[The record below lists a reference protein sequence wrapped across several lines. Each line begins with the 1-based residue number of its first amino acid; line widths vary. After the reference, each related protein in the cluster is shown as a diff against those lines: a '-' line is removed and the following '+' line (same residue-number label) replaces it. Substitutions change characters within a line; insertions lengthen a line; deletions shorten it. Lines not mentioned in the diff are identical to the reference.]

1 MCVEIVIKNFME
13 VNVEIK
19 KVLVKDLKYA
29 PYNPRKISDEM
40 LEKLKRSIKEF
51 GYVEPIIVNKRTRHV
66 VGGNQR
72 LKALEDLGIEEVE
85 AVFVDLDDAREKAL
99 NIALNK
105 ITGEWD
111 YPKLKDLLEELD
123 TGEIDIEL
131 TGFDMVEI
139 EQLMTEIS
147 FPEVNE
153 NKLPPVEE
161 RATPGDIW
169 QLGNHRVACGDCT
182 DIELIKK
189 LLNGQKINTVITSP
203 PYAQQRKNEY
213 GGIPAEEYS
222 EWFKKVADI
231 IGSILDDGGSFFLNI
246 KEHVEDGQRSLYV
259 KKLVI
264 DMVERYGWR
273 FIDEFVWIKP
283 GLPGGWKNRLR
294 NEFEPVYW
302 FTKDNVD
309 VAREVEEGEG
319 EYEEGNLVDE
329 YGSVFHFSKQE
340 KIKFYPKSVGR
351 ISERVKQSSP
361 INKRKTSNDNITVYG
376 PVAKS
381 IARPGNVLKVP
392 GNNEVWGHPAMFPV
406 KLPEFFI
413 KLTTQR
419 GDKVL
424 DPFLGSG
431 STLIAAE
438 KTKRVCY
445 GIEYMPK
452 YVDIVLAR
460 WEKATGQKAVKLDG
474 N

>member
-1 MCVEIVIKNFME
+1 ME
-13 VNVEIK
+13 VKVEIK

-40 LEKLKRSIKEF
+40 LNKLKQSIEEF
-51 GYVEPIIVNKRTRHV
+51 GYVEPIVVNKRTRHV

-72 LKALEDLGIEEVE
+72 LKALNDLGIEEVE
-85 AVFVDLDDAREKAL
+85 AVFVDLDDAHEKAL

-169 QLGNHRVACGDCT
+169 QLGNHRIACGDCT
-182 DIELIKK
+182 DIELMEK
-189 LLNGQKINTVITSP
+189 LLEGQKVNVIVTSP
-203 PYAQQRKNEY
+203 PYAQQRKDEY
-213 GGIPAEEYS
+213 GGIPAEEYGD
-222 EWFKKVADI
+222 WFGKVAEVM
-231 IGSILDDGGSFFLNI
+231 GTILDEGGSFFLNI
-246 KEHVEDGQRSLYV
+246 KEHVDEGQRNLYV

-264 DMVERYGWR
+264 KMVEEYGWR
-273 FIDEFVWIKP
+273 FIDELVWIKP

-294 NEFEPVYW
+294 NEFEPVFW
-302 FTKDNVD
+302 FAKDGVD
-309 VAREVEEGEG
+309 FIEREIEEGKG
-319 EYEEGNLVDE
+319 DEEEEILVDE

-340 KIKFYPKSVGR
+340 KIRFYPKSVGK
-351 ISERVKQSSP
+351 ISERVRKSTP
-361 INKRKTSNDNITVYG
+361 FNKSKGKTGNVGVSG
-376 PVAKS
+376 PYVKS
-381 IARPGNVLKVP
+381 IARPGNVLRIT
-392 GNNEVWGHPAMFPV
+392 GNNESWGHPAMFPV
-406 KLPEFFI
+406 KVPEFFI

-438 KTKRVCY
+438 KTKRACF
-445 GIEYMPK
+445 GIDLQPK
-452 YVDIVLAR
+452 YVDIVLTR
-460 WEKATGQKAVKLDG
+460 WEEFTGQKAVKING
-474 N
+474 